1 MNTSGLLSIEEM
13 AANTGLSR
21 WTITRALAADGID
34 AAGQGLALPEYVTWI
49 RTQAVNPQ
57 EKETEMLATLPVLH
71 NFETVAETYQLSLRS
86 LKDKARSGEFSHTRI
101 GRGWFFTE
109 AQLEAFFAARE
120 VKSTGDTRLDEQRA
134 LLTRRR
140 PRQRRAQ

>member
-1 MNTSGLLSIEEM
+1 LSQTGLLSIEDM

-21 WTITRALAADGID
+21 WTITRALAADGIG
-34 AAGQGLALPEYVTWI
+34 AAGQGLPLNDYIAWI

-71 NFETVAETYQLSLRS
+71 NFENVAETYGLSLRS
-86 LKDKARSGEFSHTRI
+86 LKDKAREGEFSHTRI

-120 VKSTGDTRLDEQRA
+120 VKSTGDVRVEQQRA
-134 LLTRRR
+134 LLARRR
-140 PRQRRAQ
+140 PRQRRPQ